1 MFVIVNMDIRTAHAM
16 AKGVSVKYRKCE
28 RCGQHNENVMDLVCF
43 ECREFEYQMNLG
55 E

>member
-1 MFVIVNMDIRTAHAM
+1 MYVIVNMDIRIVHVM
-16 AKGVSVKYRKCE
+16 AKGESVKYRKFE

-43 ECREFEYQMNLG
+43 ECREFEYQLNLG